1 MKFASFFLVF
11 FIFIFLFQSS
21 NSSDLI
27 SESCKEASKND
38 ANLRYDFC
46 VASLKD
52 ASSKFQPAAT
62 NLKGLLDISIQLTK
76 SNGTNTVSM
85 ISKFLKDK
93 SFDKYAKVCLQDC
106 YDLYSDSLS
115 DLDDAVVAFKQKD
128 FDTAATKLS
137 ASLDNS
143 VTCEVQFKD
152 KKGEKSPLTKENKVY
167 FQLNVIS
174 LAFIQML
181 RQHS

>member
-1 MKFASFFLVF
+1 MKFASFLLVC

-21 NSSDLI
+21 NSSNLI
-27 SESCKEASKND
+27 SQSCKKASKND
-38 ANLRYDFC
+38 PNLRYDFC

-52 ASSKFQPAAT
+52 ASSKLQPAPT
-62 NLKGLLDISIQLTK
+62 NLEGLAGIAIQLTK

-85 ISKFLKDK
+85 ISKLLKEK
-93 SFDKYAKVCLQDC
+93 SFDEYAKVCLRDC

-115 DLDDAVVAFKQKD
+115 DLDDAVVAFKSKD
-128 FDTAATKLS
+128 LDTAATRLS

-143 VTCEVQFKD
+143 VTCEDQFKE
-152 KKGEKSPLTKENKVY
+152 KKGETSPLTKENQVY

-181 RQHS
+181 RQHY

>member
-1 MKFASFFLVF
+1 
-11 FIFIFLFQSS
+11 
-21 NSSDLI
+21 
-27 SESCKEASKND
+27 
-38 ANLRYDFC
+38 LRYDFC